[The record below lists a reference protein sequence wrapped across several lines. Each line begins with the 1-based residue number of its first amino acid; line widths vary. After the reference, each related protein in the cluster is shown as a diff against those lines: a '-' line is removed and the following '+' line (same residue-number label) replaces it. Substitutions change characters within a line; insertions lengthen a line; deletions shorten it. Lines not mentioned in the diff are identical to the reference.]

1 MSKQISLPKISLI
14 LQKKKSQPK
23 KSQAPFLQETLQL
36 EKKSASEV
44 GCLRKLEAL

>member
-14 LQKKKSQPK
+14 LQEMKVNLKSHK
-23 KSQAPFLQETLQL
+23 RLFLQETLQL

-44 GCLRKLEAL
+44 GFLRKLEAL